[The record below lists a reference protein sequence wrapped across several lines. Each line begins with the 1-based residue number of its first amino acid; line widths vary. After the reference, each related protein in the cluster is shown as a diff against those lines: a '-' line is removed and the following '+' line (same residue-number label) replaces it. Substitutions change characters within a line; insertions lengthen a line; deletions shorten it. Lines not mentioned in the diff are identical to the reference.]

1 MVTAVGV
8 GVDVRVRGE
17 ALGRCWS
24 PGPRTAVM
32 ILGWPL
38 LALVSW
44 MGLLAVVTCT
54 GGISI
59 LLVRHDEP
67 CGSEAHGPRP

>member
-1 MVTAVGV
+1 MI
-8 GVDVRVRGE
+8 
-17 ALGRCWS
+17 
-24 PGPRTAVM
+24 

-38 LALVSW
+38 LAAVFW
-44 MGLLAVVTCT
+44 MGLLALATCN

-67 CGSEAHGPRP
+67 CGSEAQGPTP